1 MLVLLFPDSGPHI
14 ELLTLTTRLSLSH
27 LIFLRDFNVNYS
39 NVTHPLY
46 HTLYSLVSLYNL
58 SQHVPS
64 PTRAHHENSSSTID
78 LLFSNEVSLVHR
90 CENIPPLSTSDHY
103 GIVVTINKKYRKHR
117 IMNKGRKIWRY
128 SYAIWDGACE
138 AIDDFDWD
146 SIISDDIDVAC
157 ENWLNEFMQKMEQ
170 YIPKV

>member
-1 MLVLLFPDSGPHI
+1 MSTTPMSLTPCITHFTHLCHSIIYLSMFQVPHVLITKILPQQ
-14 ELLTLTTRLSLSH
+14 
-27 LIFLRDFNVNYS
+27 LI
-39 NVTHPLY
+39 
-46 HTLYSLVSLYNL
+46 
-58 SQHVPS
+58 
-64 PTRAHHENSSSTID
+64 
-78 LLFSNEVSLVHR
+78 SNEVSLVHR